1 MTPIFVGTIAG
12 LISGVLLWELSGSI
26 ININREIMEGVFTLV
41 AVFLIVW
48 VSLWILEKS
57 REESMRRFIE
67 KTKEIARRRRWVGV
81 FFLSFVSVGRE
92 AGETVLFLRALGEG
106 IEKGVLFGALSL
118 AVVIFLIYFARIK
131 LKPKIFFISTNI
143 ILNITAVS
151 LLGKAIVEFQEV
163 GIIPSTFIGIPSFD
177 IVGIFPTLE
186 AIVPQIFLALFLF
199 GSMIWKIFLSGG
211 SKEEKEEEK
220 YTHA

>member
-131 LKPKIFFISTNI
+131 LKPKVFFISTNI

-177 IVGIFPTLE
+177 IIGIFPTLE
-186 AIVPQIFLALFLF
+186 AIVPQIFLAFFLF
-199 GSMIWKIFLSGG
+199 GSMVWKIFLSG
-211 SKEEKEEEK
+211 SKKGKEEEK